1 MQLSAECPS
10 IMIRRPYSLLSVLLI
25 AGIFIIDDA
34 QAGRRGVR
42 VDVGAWNPPQEIF
55 LGGGIGG
62 CPEASWSAGFLVQGS
77 NDLYFWGTVNRL
89 DHAFTTSAF
98 VGLSNMS
105 CQTSKP
111 YTPGADPQEYLNEA
125 VFPADEASLGAYIGA
140 NTDNAVNAIR
150 YSFTGEFEG
159 QIYGRQWTFYF
170 FSSGEVVVSLHGV
183 QPAQATFEWIYDYA
197 SQQYV
202 WRAEDNPY
210 WNGEYFCFYDNGAGS
225 YQFSGT
231 CEPAPPPPPE
241 YIFDDSFE

>member
-1 MQLSAECPS
+1 
-10 IMIRRPYSLLSVLLI
+10 MIRRPYSLLSVLLI
-25 AGIFIIDDA
+25 AGIFAIDDA

-42 VDVGAWNPPQEIF
+42 VDIGAWNAPEEIS
-55 LGGGIGG
+55 LGGGSGS
-62 CPEASWSAGFLVQGS
+62 CPEAGWDASVPVVGPGPTI
-77 NDLYFWGTVNRL
+77 FWGWVDWQEMEFRTSGFEGL
-89 DHAFTTSAF
+89 DTFT
-98 VGLSNMS
+98 

-111 YTPGADPQEYLNEA
+111 YTQGADPQEYLNEA
-125 VFPADEASLGAYIGA
+125 VFPPDEASLGAYIGA

-150 YSFTGEFEG
+150 YSFTGEFAG

-183 QPAQATFEWIYDYA
+183 QPEQATFEWIYDHA
-197 SQQYV
+197 NQQYV

-225 YQFSGT
+225 YLFSGT

-241 YIFDDSFE
+241 EIFISGFEE